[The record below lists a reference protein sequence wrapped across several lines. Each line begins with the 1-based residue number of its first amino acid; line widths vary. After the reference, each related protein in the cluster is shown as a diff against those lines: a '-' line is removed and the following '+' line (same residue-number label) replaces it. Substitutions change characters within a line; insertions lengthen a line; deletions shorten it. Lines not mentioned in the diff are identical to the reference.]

1 MVNMYWKPAR
11 RTLQVLT
18 LAAIATGAALLLAL
32 PVLANTPGDG
42 FYPPLPGRHA
52 GVGQLSQIGQGWRF
66 YKPVALPPGLAGL
79 GLVELEMDAEVY
91 AHAATGLRDIRI
103 ASRQESPEVPY
114 KLLVESGDHRRASV
128 AAKMRDLG
136 HTPGEHTTFT
146 LDLQTEGTLHN
157 ELEIKTASN
166 NFQRQ
171 VEIESSDDG
180 ESWRTVKTGVTIFD
194 FTVRERG
201 FSTSNTRVSYPD
213 STARFLR
220 VRIDDEGLEPLDI
233 SGGVVFF
240 ARKLEPRLAVIPL
253 KITERKEDPERKS
266 TVLVL
271 DGGRPGFPA
280 NRIDLD
286 VPQRNF
292 HRRVTLEGVDQLP
305 ETDDDLWTWHSVQR
319 DETIYDY
326 DTPKFTGNDLSI
338 GFGESRYR
346 YYRVTIANEDNPP
359 LPVEGAQA
367 SGSVRKLVFSADPA
381 QSYRLYY
388 GNEDIDAP
396 SYDLEQIFPYL
407 VTEGLP
413 AAVLGPHTENPDF
426 FAPPPSA
433 PARPFTERYPWLLPV
448 IVAIAALVV
457 GAFLASII
465 RQLRGT
471 LPPPEPPQ

>member
-1 MVNMYWKPAR
+1 MGRGPKGMTRLPSYVGLVMAA
-11 RTLQVLT
+11 TL
-18 LAAIATGAALLLAL
+18 LAAL
-32 PVLANTPGDG
+32 PVLANTSEDG
-42 FYPPLPGRHA
+42 SYPPLPGRH
-52 GVGQLSQIGQGWRF
+52 GGMGQRSQIEQDWRF
-66 YKPVALPPGLAGL
+66 YKPVVLPTGLAGP

-91 AHAATGLRDIRI
+91 AHAAPVLRDVRI
-103 ASRQESPEVPY
+103 ASEQESPEVPY
-114 KLLVESGDHRRASV
+114 KLLVESGDQRRAMV
-128 AAKMRDLG
+128 AARMRDLG
-136 HTPGEHTTFT
+136 HTSGESTTFV
-146 LDLQTEGTLHN
+146 LDLQTEGILHN
-157 ELEIKTASN
+157 ELEIETASN

-171 VEIESSDDG
+171 VEIEASDDG
-180 ESWRTVKTGVTIFD
+180 EVWRTITTGVTIFD

-240 ARKLEPRLAVIPL
+240 ARKLEPRLAFIPL
-253 KITERKEDPERKS
+253 VIAEREENPERKE

-271 DGGRPGFPA
+271 DAGLRGFPA

-286 VPQRNF
+286 IPQRNF
-292 HRRVTLEGVDQLP
+292 HRRVTIEGVDQLP
-305 ETDDDLWTWHSVQR
+305 KTDDDRWTWRSVQR

-346 YYRVTIANEDNPP
+346 YYRVTVANEDNPP
-359 LPVEGAQA
+359 LPVDGARA
-367 SGSVRKLVFSADPA
+367 SGYVRKLVFFADPA

-396 SYDLEQIFPYL
+396 SYDLEQVFPYL
-407 VTEGLP
+407 VTEGPP
-413 AAVLGPHTENPDF
+413 AAALGPHTENPDF
-426 FAPPPSA
+426 LVTLPPS
-433 PARPFTERYPWLLPV
+433 RSFTERYPWLLPV

-471 LPPPEPPQ
+471 LPPPDAPQ